1 LDKLNRKEDS
11 VVSLKKRIWIALAA
25 GLYPFLHFYSNNY
38 NIANSW
44 EQFVF
49 LFSLCILVP
58 LGIVFILPHLF
69 RLRWLKKLRAYYL
82 TAFNFLYFTGLLG
95 LLIFHFRKGIFILI
109 LSGVGLLSLVL
120 YRHLTKIIILQF
132 LLAIMSLF
140 TMVPRLYFVYSYDDS
155 WTKIEPPISAIKFK
169 QTPNIYFIQPDG
181 YVNFSEIRKLPYDH
195 LDMGFENWLTEK
207 GFINYGNFR
216 SNYFTTL
223 TSNSSVFTMK
233 HHYYQ
238 NINKSTAKTH
248 RAMEDIVGD
257 NNALRILNNNYY
269 RTHLFTNNTFF
280 LLNRKLKAYDF
291 CNIPQSM
298 IPFYKLGR
306 LNNIDIISDLEAT
319 LKTQSDAP
327 NFYFI
332 ENTIP
337 GHVRNTERAS
347 RGVEKEREKYL
358 ESVERAND
366 WLTSLISLIDEHDK
380 NPLIVI
386 MADHGGSVGL
396 AYSSEIKERKLNA
409 SEISSVFSAL
419 MSIRWPNNE
428 DPQNL
433 NFKSSVNLF
442 RNLFYYLSEDPI
454 LLKSYQTD
462 KSFIYIMENNF
473 VEVYECLDEN
483 GNFGYKKIE

>member
-1 LDKLNRKEDS
+1 
-11 VVSLKKRIWIALAA
+11 
-25 GLYPFLHFYSNNY
+25 
-38 NIANSW
+38 
-44 EQFVF
+44 
-49 LFSLCILVP
+49 
-58 LGIVFILPHLF
+58 
-69 RLRWLKKLRAYYL
+69 
-82 TAFNFLYFTGLLG
+82 
-95 LLIFHFRKGIFILI
+95 
-109 LSGVGLLSLVL
+109 
-120 YRHLTKIIILQF
+120 
-132 LLAIMSLF
+132 
-140 TMVPRLYFVYSYDDS
+140 
-155 WTKIEPPISAIKFK
+155 
-169 QTPNIYFIQPDG
+169 
-181 YVNFSEIRKLPYDH
+181 
-195 LDMGFENWLTEK
+195 
-207 GFINYGNFR
+207 
-216 SNYFTTL
+216 
-223 TSNSSVFTMK
+223 MK
-233 HHYYQ
+233 HHYYR

-257 NNALRILNNNYY
+257 NNALRILNNNNY

-332 ENTIP
+332 ENTVP
-337 GHVRNTERAS
+337 GHVRNTKRAS

-462 KSFIYIMENNF
+462 KSFIYIIENNF

-483 GNFGYKKIE
+483 GEYGYVKLD